1 MAKALAYFTLDDS
14 DRAYVRAARGIAAF
28 VELLFID
35 DPRLQVFEGF
45 TINYTNCV
53 RNTPHLR

>member
-45 TINYTNCV
+45 TIN
-53 RNTPHLR
+53 